1 MNKYIK
7 PEIVLALFDKEEIVT
22 ASGEYPTDYR
32 MLKTKVNGNEG
43 TDYGT
48 QEVSIFNNN

>member
-7 PEIVLALFDKEEIVT
+7 PEIVLALFNTEEIVT
-22 ASGEYPTDYR
+22 ASGVYPTDYR